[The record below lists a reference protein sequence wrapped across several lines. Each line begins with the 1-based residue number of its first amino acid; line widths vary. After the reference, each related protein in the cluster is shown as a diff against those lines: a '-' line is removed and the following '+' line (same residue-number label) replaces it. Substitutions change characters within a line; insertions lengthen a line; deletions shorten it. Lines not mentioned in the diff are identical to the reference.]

1 MKADKRVLTTGQV
14 AKICNVAPRTVSK
27 WFDQGHL
34 RGYRIPGSKDR
45 RIPLDQL
52 IRFMRVHNIPLN
64 GLDQEELHVVLLD
77 NDIAFSETLAKG
89 LQENS
94 GYEVTAT
101 TCAFEAG
108 AVVRETKPQAVVIDV
123 SLPDVDPKKISRFI
137 RSQGELKAT
146 KIIGIA
152 QNLDGGRGQALLQV
166 GFDAYLSKPF
176 DMQSLL
182 RLLESEVTGA
192 AVY

>member
-64 GLDQEELHVVLLD
+64 GLDQEELHVVVLD
-77 NDIAFSETLAKG
+77 NDIAFSQTLANA
-89 LQENS
+89 LQENG
-94 GYEVTAT
+94 GYEVTTT

-108 AVVRETKPQAVVIDV
+108 AVVQETKPQAVIIDV
-123 SLPDVDPKKISRFI
+123 SLPDVDTKKVSRFI

-146 KIIGIA
+146 KIIGTA
-152 QNLDGGRGQALLQV
+152 PHLDQGGGQALLQV

-176 DMQSLL
+176 EVQSLL
-182 RLLESEVTGA
+182 RLLEPRATGA
-192 AVY
+192 AV

>member
-1 MKADKRVLTTGQV
+1 MKADKRVLTTGEV
-14 AKICNVAPRTVSK
+14 AKICSVAPRTVSK

-52 IRFMRVHNIPLN
+52 VRFMRLHNIPLN
-64 GLDQEELHVVLLD
+64 GLDQEELHVVILD
-77 NDIAFSETLAKG
+77 NDVAFSEILANA
-89 LQENS
+89 LQENG
-94 GYEVTAT
+94 GYGVTVT

-108 AVVRETKPQAVVIDV
+108 AVVRETKPQAVIIDV
-123 SLPDVDPKKISRFI
+123 SLLDVDAKKISRFI
-137 RSQGELKAT
+137 RSQGELKAI

-152 QNLDGGRGQALLQV
+152 EHLDQGRGQALLQV

-182 RLLESEVTGA
+182 RLLESGA